1 MGYQGQRPVVPPQSH
16 LDDRETLVSEHK
28 DKGKTCRQ
36 SAAVFNVVNSIIGS
50 GIIGLPYSMKQAGF
64 PLGILLLFWV
74 SYVTDFSLVLL
85 IKGGALSGTDTYQ
98 SLVNKTFGFPGYL
111 LLSVLQFLYPF
122 IGKDEYEI
130 EYSMI
135 SYNIITG
142 DTLSKVFQRIP
153 GVDPENLLIGHHFI
167 IVLSTVAFTLPL
179 SLYRDIAKLGK
190 ISLISTVLT
199 TLILG
204 IVMARVV
211 SLGPHI
217 PKTEDAWIFAKPNA
231 IQAVGVMSFAF
242 ICHHNCFLV
251 YGSLEEPTVAKWSR
265 IIHVSTLISVFISIL
280 FATCGYL
287 TFTGYTQG
295 DLFEN
300 YCRNDDLVTFGRFCY
315 GVTVILTY
323 PIECFV
329 TREVIAN
336 VFFGGTLS
344 SVLHIIITVVIITV
358 ATLVSLLIDCLGIVL
373 ELNGVLCAAP
383 LIFIIPSACYLK
395 LSEEPRT
402 HSDKIMSC
410 VMLPIGA
417 VVMAVGFVMAVTNP
431 QDCTHGQEM
440 FYCFPDNFSLTNI
453 SISHFQLTTQLSILN
468 VSIFQPDIRG
478 TILSGDA
485 GSGSSSKSA
494 MRPGGSDH
502 CKGLERMTS
511 A

>member
-1 MGYQGQRPVVPPQSH
+1 MGYQRQDPVIPPQRD
-16 LDDRETLVSEHK
+16 LDDRETLVSEHEYK
-28 DKGKTCRQ
+28 EKTCQ
-36 SAAVFNVVNSIIGS
+36 SAALFNVVNSIIGS
-50 GIIGLPYSMKQAGF
+50 GII
-64 PLGILLLFWV
+64 
-74 SYVTDFSLVLL
+74 DFSLVLL

-98 SLVNKTFGFPGYL
+98 SLVNKTFGFPGYI

-122 IGKDEYEI
+122 IA
-130 EYSMI
+130 MI
-135 SYNIITG
+135 SYNIIAG

-153 GVDPENLLIGHHFI
+153 GV
-167 IVLSTVAFTLPL
+167 
-179 SLYRDIAKLGK
+179 
-190 ISLISTVLT
+190 SLISTGLT

-204 IVMARVV
+204 IVMARAI

-217 PKTEDAWIFAKPNA
+217 PKTEDAWVFAKPNA

-242 ICHHNCFLV
+242 ICHHNSFLV
-251 YGSLEEPTVAKWSR
+251 YSSLEEPTVAKWSR
-265 IIHVSTLISVFISIL
+265 LIHMSIVISVFICIF

-287 TFTGYTQG
+287 TFTGFTQG

-323 PIECFV
+323 PMECFV

-336 VFFGGTLS
+336 VFFGGNLS
-344 SVLHIIITVVIITV
+344 SVFHIVVTVMVITV

-373 ELNGVLCAAP
+373 ELNGVLCATP

-402 HSDKIMSC
+402 HSDKIMSY

-417 VVMAVGFVMAVTNP
+417 AVMVFGFVMAITNP

-440 FYCFPDNFSLTNI
+440 FYCFPDNFSLTNT
-453 SISHFQLTTQLSILN
+453 SESHIQQTTQLSILN
-468 VSIFQPDIRG
+468 ISIFQ
-478 TILSGDA
+478 
-485 GSGSSSKSA
+485 
-494 MRPGGSDH
+494 
-502 CKGLERMTS
+502 
-511 A
+511 

>member
-1 MGYQGQRPVVPPQSH
+1 MGYQGQPPLIPLQRD
-16 LDDRETLVSEHK
+16 LDDRETLVSEHEHTRK
-28 DKGKTCRQ
+28 SCQ

-74 SYVTDFSLVLL
+74 SYITDFSLILL
-85 IKGGALSGTDTYQ
+85 IKGGALSGTDSYQ

-122 IGKDEYEI
+122 IA
-130 EYSMI
+130 MI
-135 SYNIITG
+135 SYNIIAG

-153 GVDPENLLIGHHFI
+153 GVDPENVFIGRHFI
-167 IVLSTVAFTLPL
+167 IVLSTVTFTLPL

-190 ISLISTVLT
+190 ISFISTILT
-199 TLILG
+199 VVILG
-204 IVMARVV
+204 IVMTRAI

-217 PKTEDAWIFAKPNA
+217 PKMEDAWVFAKPNA

-251 YGSLEEPTVAKWSR
+251 YGSLEEATVAKWSR
-265 IIHVSTLISVFISIL
+265 IIHMSILVSVFICVL

-287 TFTGYTQG
+287 TFTGFTQG

-300 YCRNDDLVTFGRFCY
+300 YCRSDDLVTFGRFCY
-315 GVTVILTY
+315 GITVILTY

-329 TREVIAN
+329 TRE
-336 VFFGGTLS
+336 
-344 SVLHIIITVVIITV
+344 
-358 ATLVSLLIDCLGIVL
+358 
-373 ELNGVLCAAP
+373 GVLCAAP

-402 HSDKIMSC
+402 HSDKIVSC

-417 VVMAVGFVMAVTNP
+417 VVMIFGFIMAITNP

-440 FYCFPDNFSLTNI
+440 FYCFPDNVSFTNI
-453 SISHFQLTTQLSILN
+453 SDSHFQLTTQLSILN
-468 VSIFQPDIRG
+468 ISFFQ
-478 TILSGDA
+478 
-485 GSGSSSKSA
+485 
-494 MRPGGSDH
+494 
-502 CKGLERMTS
+502 
-511 A
+511 

>member
-1 MGYQGQRPVVPPQSH
+1 MGYQARGPVILPQSN
-16 LDDRETLVSEHK
+16 LDDRETLVSEDK
-28 DKGKTCRQ
+28 PKGKTCRQ
-36 SAAVFNVVNSIIGS
+36 SIAVFNVVNSIIGS

-64 PLGILLLFWV
+64 PLGILLLCWV

-122 IGKDEYEI
+122 IA
-130 EYSMI
+130 MI

-153 GVDPENLLIGHHFI
+153 GVDPANLFIGRHFI
-167 IVLSTVAFTLPL
+167 IVLSTAAFTLPL

-190 ISLISTVLT
+190 ISLLSTVLT

-204 IVMARVV
+204 IVLARVV
-211 SLGPHI
+211 SLGPYL
-217 PKTEDAWIFAKPNA
+217 PKTEDAWVFAKPNA

-251 YGSLEEPTVAKWSR
+251 YGSLEDPTVTKWSR
-265 IIHVSTLISVFISIL
+265 IIHVSTLASVFISIL

-295 DLFEN
+295 DLFES

-336 VFFGGTLS
+336 VFFGGNLS
-344 SVLHIIITVVIITV
+344 SVFHIIVTVVIITI
-358 ATLVSLLIDCLGIVL
+358 AMLVSLLIDCLGSVL

-402 HSDKIMSC
+402 HSDKIMAC
-410 VMLPIGA
+410 VMLPVGA
-417 VVMAVGFVMAVTNP
+417 VVMVVGFVMAITNP

-453 SISHFQLTTQLSILN
+453 SVSRFQLTTQPSTLNISI
-468 VSIFQPDIRG
+468 SQ
-478 TILSGDA
+478 
-485 GSGSSSKSA
+485 
-494 MRPGGSDH
+494 
-502 CKGLERMTS
+502 
-511 A
+511 

>member
-1 MGYQGQRPVVPPQSH
+1 
-16 LDDRETLVSEHK
+16 
-28 DKGKTCRQ
+28 
-36 SAAVFNVVNSIIGS
+36 
-50 GIIGLPYSMKQAGF
+50 MKQAGF
-64 PLGILLLFWV
+64 PLGMLLLFWV

-122 IGKDEYEI
+122 IA
-130 EYSMI
+130 MI
-135 SYNIITG
+135 SYNIIAG

-153 GVDPENLLIGHHFI
+153 GVDPENLFIGRHFI
-167 IVLSTVAFTLPL
+167 IGLSTVTFTLPL

-190 ISLISTVLT
+190 ISLISTGLT

-204 IVMARVV
+204 IVMARAV

-217 PKTEDAWIFAKPNA
+217 PKTEDAWVFAKPNA

-251 YGSLEEPTVAKWSR
+251 YSSLEEPTVAKWSR
-265 IIHVSTLISVFISIL
+265 LIRMSIVISVLICIV

-287 TFTGYTQG
+287 TFTGFTQG

-323 PIECFV
+323 PMECFV

-336 VFFGGTLS
+336 VFFGGNLS
-344 SVLHIIITVVIITV
+344 LVFHIVVTVMVITV

-373 ELNGVLCAAP
+373 ELNGVLCATP

-395 LSEEPRT
+395 LSEEPKT

-417 VVMAVGFVMAVTNP
+417 VVMVFGFVMAVTNP

-440 FYCFPDNFSLTNI
+440 FYCFPDNFSHTNT
-453 SISHFQLTTQLSILN
+453 SDSHVQQTTQLSILN
-468 VSIFQPDIRG
+468 ISIFQ
-478 TILSGDA
+478 
-485 GSGSSSKSA
+485 
-494 MRPGGSDH
+494 
-502 CKGLERMTS
+502 
-511 A
+511 

>member
-1 MGYQGQRPVVPPQSH
+1 MGYQRQEPVIPPQRD
-16 LDDRETLVSEHK
+16 LDGRETLVSEHEYK
-28 DKGKTCRQ
+28 EKTCQ
-36 SAAVFNVVNSIIGS
+36 SAALFNVVNSIIGS

-122 IGKDEYEI
+122 I
-130 EYSMI
+130 
-135 SYNIITG
+135 
-142 DTLSKVFQRIP
+142 
-153 GVDPENLLIGHHFI
+153 VDPENVFIGRHFI
-167 IVLSTVAFTLPL
+167 IGLSTVTFTLPL
-179 SLYRDIAKLGK
+179 SLYRNIAKLGK
-190 ISLISTVLT
+190 VSLISTGLT

-204 IVMARVV
+204 IVMARAI

-217 PKTEDAWIFAKPNA
+217 PKTEDAWVFAKPNA

-242 ICHHNCFLV
+242 ICHHNSFLV
-251 YGSLEEPTVAKWSR
+251 YSSLEEPTVAKWSR
-265 IIHVSTLISVFISIL
+265 LIHMSIVISVFICIF

-287 TFTGYTQG
+287 TFTGFTQG

-323 PIECFV
+323 PMECFV

-336 VFFGGTLS
+336 VFFGGNLS
-344 SVLHIIITVVIITV
+344 SVFHIVVTVMVITV

-373 ELNGVLCAAP
+373 ELNGVLCATP

-417 VVMAVGFVMAVTNP
+417 VVMVFGFVMAITNP

-440 FYCFPDNFSLTNI
+440 FYCFPDNFSLTNT
-453 SISHFQLTTQLSILN
+453 SESHVQQTTQLSTLN
-468 VSIFQPDIRG
+468 ISIFQ
-478 TILSGDA
+478 
-485 GSGSSSKSA
+485 
-494 MRPGGSDH
+494 
-502 CKGLERMTS
+502 
-511 A
+511 

>member
-1 MGYQGQRPVVPPQSH
+1 MGYPGQRPAIPPQSH
-16 LDDRETLVSEHK
+16 RDDRETLVSEHK
-28 DKGKTCRQ
+28 HKGKTCRQ

-50 GIIGLPYSMKQAGF
+50 GVIGLPYSMKQAGF

-74 SYVTDFSLVLL
+74 SYVTDFSLILL
-85 IKGGALSGTDTYQ
+85 IKGAALSGTDTYQ
-98 SLVNKTFGFPGYL
+98 SLVNRTFGFPGYL

-122 IGKDEYEI
+122 IA
-130 EYSMI
+130 MI

-153 GVDPENLLIGHHFI
+153 GVDPENLLIGRHFI
-167 IVLSTVAFTLPL
+167 IVLSTVVFTLPL

-204 IVMARVV
+204 IVVARVV
-211 SLGPHI
+211 SL
-217 PKTEDAWIFAKPNA
+217 
-231 IQAVGVMSFAF
+231 AF

-251 YGSLEEPTVAKWSR
+251 YGSLEEPTVAKWSH

-336 VFFGGTLS
+336 VFFGGDLS
-344 SVLHIIITVVIITV
+344 SVFHIIITVVIITV

-410 VMLPIGA
+410 VMLPTGA

-431 QDCTHGQEM
+431 QDCSHGQEM
-440 FYCFPDNFSLTNI
+440 FYCSLDNFSLTNI

-468 VSIFQPDIRG
+468 VSIFQ
-478 TILSGDA
+478 
-485 GSGSSSKSA
+485 
-494 MRPGGSDH
+494 
-502 CKGLERMTS
+502 
-511 A
+511 

>member
-1 MGYQGQRPVVPPQSH
+1 MGYQGQQPIIPPQGD
-16 LDDRETLVSEHK
+16 LDDKELLVSEHK
-28 DKGKTCRQ
+28 HKGKTCRQ

-122 IGKDEYEI
+122 IA
-130 EYSMI
+130 MI

-153 GVDPENLLIGHHFI
+153 GVDPENLLIGRHFI
-167 IVLSTVAFTLPL
+167 IVFSTVVFTLPL

-204 IVMARVV
+204 IVTARVI
-211 SLGPHI
+211 SLGPYI
-217 PKTEDAWIFAKPNA
+217 PKSEDAWVFAKPNA
-231 IQAVGVMSFAF
+231 IQAIGVMSFAF

-265 IIHVSTLISVFISIL
+265 IIHLSTLVSVFICIL

-287 TFTGYTQG
+287 TFTGFTQG

-315 GVTVILTY
+315 GATVILTY

-329 TREVIAN
+329 TREVVAN
-336 VFFGGTLS
+336 VLFGGNLS
-344 SVLHIIITVVIITV
+344 PVFHIIITVAIITT

-410 VMLPIGA
+410 VMLPLGA
-417 VVMAVGFVMAVTNP
+417 VVMVVGFVMAVTNP

-453 SISHFQLTTQLSILN
+453 SASHSQLTTQLSILN
-468 VSIFQPDIRG
+468 ISIF
-478 TILSGDA
+478 
-485 GSGSSSKSA
+485 
-494 MRPGGSDH
+494 
-502 CKGLERMTS
+502 
-511 A
+511 

>member
-1 MGYQGQRPVVPPQSH
+1 MGYQGQQPVIPPQSD
-16 LDDRETLVSEHK
+16 LDDKELLVSEPKHK
-28 DKGKTCRQ
+28 EKTCRQ

-122 IGKDEYEI
+122 IA
-130 EYSMI
+130 MI

-153 GVDPENLLIGHHFI
+153 GVDPENLLIGRHFI
-167 IVLSTVAFTLPL
+167 IVFSTVVFTLPL

-204 IVMARVV
+204 IVTARVI
-211 SLGPHI
+211 SLGPYI
-217 PKTEDAWIFAKPNA
+217 PKSEDAWVFAKPNA
-231 IQAVGVMSFAF
+231 IQAVGVMSF
-242 ICHHNCFLV
+242 
-251 YGSLEEPTVAKWSR
+251 
-265 IIHVSTLISVFISIL
+265 
-280 FATCGYL
+280 
-287 TFTGYTQG
+287 G

-315 GVTVILTY
+315 GATVVLTY

-329 TREVIAN
+329 TREVVAN
-336 VFFGGTLS
+336 VFFGGNLS
-344 SVLHIIITVVIITV
+344 PVFHIIITAVIITT

-410 VMLPIGA
+410 VMLPVGA
-417 VVMAVGFVMAVTNP
+417 VVMVVGFVMAVTNP

-453 SISHFQLTTQLSILN
+453 SVSHSQLTTQLSIVN
-468 VSIFQPDIRG
+468 VSTF
-478 TILSGDA
+478 
-485 GSGSSSKSA
+485 
-494 MRPGGSDH
+494 
-502 CKGLERMTS
+502 
-511 A
+511 

>member
-1 MGYQGQRPVVPPQSH
+1 MGYQAQGPVIPPQSN
-16 LDDRETLVSEHK
+16 LDDRETLVSEQKH
-28 DKGKTCRQ
+28 KGKTYHQ
-36 SAAVFNVVNSIIGS
+36 FTAVFNVVNSIIGS

-64 PLGILLLFWV
+64 PLGILLLFGV

-111 LLSVLQFLYPF
+111 LLSVLQFFYPF
-122 IGKDEYEI
+122 IA
-130 EYSMI
+130 MI

-153 GVDPENLLIGHHFI
+153 GVDPENLLIGRHFI
-167 IVLSTVAFTLPL
+167 IVLSTAAFALPL
-179 SLYRDIAKLGK
+179 SLYRDISKLGK
-190 ISLISTVLT
+190 ISFLSTVLT

-211 SLGPHI
+211 SLGPYI
-217 PKTEDAWIFAKPNA
+217 PKTEDAWVFAKPSA
-231 IQAVGVMSFAF
+231 IQALGVMSF
-242 ICHHNCFLV
+242 
-251 YGSLEEPTVAKWSR
+251 
-265 IIHVSTLISVFISIL
+265 
-280 FATCGYL
+280 
-287 TFTGYTQG
+287 G

-315 GVTVILTY
+315 AVTVILTY

-329 TREVIAN
+329 TREVITN
-336 VFFGGTLS
+336 VFFGGNLS
-344 SVLHIIITVVIITV
+344 LVFHIIVTVVIITV
-358 ATLVSLLIDCLGIVL
+358 AMLISLLIDCLGKVL

-410 VMLPIGA
+410 VMLPVG
-417 VVMAVGFVMAVTNP
+417 VMVMVTGLLMAITNP

-440 FYCFPDNFSLTNI
+440 FYCFPDNLSLTNI
-453 SISHFQLTTQLSILN
+453 SVSHLQLTTQLSVLN
-468 VSIFQPDIRG
+468 SSIFQ
-478 TILSGDA
+478 
-485 GSGSSSKSA
+485 
-494 MRPGGSDH
+494 
-502 CKGLERMTS
+502 
-511 A
+511 

>member
-1 MGYQGQRPVVPPQSH
+1 
-16 LDDRETLVSEHK
+16 
-28 DKGKTCRQ
+28 
-36 SAAVFNVVNSIIGS
+36 
-50 GIIGLPYSMKQAGF
+50 MKQAGF
-64 PLGILLLFWV
+64 PLGILLLLWV

-122 IGKDEYEI
+122 IA
-130 EYSMI
+130 MI
-135 SYNIITG
+135 SYNIIAG

-153 GVDPENLLIGHHFI
+153 GVDPENLFIGRHFI
-167 IVLSTVAFTLPL
+167 IGLSTVTFTLPL

-190 ISLISTVLT
+190 VSLISTGLT

-204 IVMARVV
+204 IVMARAV

-217 PKTEDAWIFAKPNA
+217 PKTEDAWVFAKPNA

-242 ICHHNCFLV
+242 ICHHNSFLV
-251 YGSLEEPTVAKWSR
+251 YSSLEEPTVAKWSR
-265 IIHVSTLISVFISIL
+265 LIRMSIVISVFICIV

-287 TFTGYTQG
+287 TFTGFTQG

-315 GVTVILTY
+315 GITVILTY
-323 PIECFV
+323 PMECFV

-336 VFFGGTLS
+336 VFFGGNLS
-344 SVLHIIITVVIITV
+344 LVFHIVVTVIVITV

-373 ELNGVLCAAP
+373 ELNGVLCATP

-395 LSEEPRT
+395 LSEEPKT

-417 VVMAVGFVMAVTNP
+417 VVMVFGFVMAVTNP

-440 FYCFPDNFSLTNI
+440 FYCFPDNFSLTNT
-453 SISHFQLTTQLSILN
+453 SDSHVQQTTQLSILN
-468 VSIFQPDIRG
+468 ISLFQ
-478 TILSGDA
+478 
-485 GSGSSSKSA
+485 
-494 MRPGGSDH
+494 
-502 CKGLERMTS
+502 
-511 A
+511 

>member
-1 MGYQGQRPVVPPQSH
+1 LSVTQPSLAFPFSFFCLQHLSTDQS
-16 LDDRETLVSEHK
+16 S
-28 DKGKTCRQ
+28 
-36 SAAVFNVVNSIIGS
+36 
-50 GIIGLPYSMKQAGF
+50 
-64 PLGILLLFWV
+64 LLLQELSIASALPLLPPPTFQ
-74 SYVTDFSLVLL
+74 STPRLYFSLILL

-122 IGKDEYEI
+122 IA
-130 EYSMI
+130 MI
-135 SYNIITG
+135 SYNIIAG
-142 DTLSKVFQRIP
+142 DTLSKVFQRLP
-153 GVDPENLLIGHHFI
+153 GVDPENLFIGRHFI
-167 IVLSTVAFTLPL
+167 IILSTVTFTLPL
-179 SLYRDIAKLGK
+179 SMYRDIAKLGK
-190 ISLISTVLT
+190 ISFISTVLT

-204 IVMARVV
+204 IVITRVV

-217 PKTEDAWIFAKPNA
+217 PKTEDAWVFAKPNA

-251 YGSLEEPTVAKWSR
+251 YGSLEEPTVAKWSHT
-265 IIHVSTLISVFISIL
+265 IHMSISVSVFISTL

-287 TFTGYTQG
+287 TFTGFTQG

-300 YCRNDDLVTFGRFCY
+300 YCRSDDLVTFGRFCY
-315 GVTVILTY
+315 GITVILTY

-329 TREVIAN
+329 TREVLAT

-344 SVLHIIITVVIITV
+344 SVFHIVITVVIIAV

-402 HSDKIMSC
+402 HADKIMSC

-417 VVMAVGFVMAVTNP
+417 VVMVFGFIMAITNP

-440 FYCFPDNFSLTNI
+440 FYCFPDNFSLSNT
-453 SISHFQLTTQLSILN
+453 SDSHFQLTTQLSILN
-468 VSIFQPDIRG
+468 ISIFQ
-478 TILSGDA
+478 
-485 GSGSSSKSA
+485 
-494 MRPGGSDH
+494 
-502 CKGLERMTS
+502 
-511 A
+511 

>member
-1 MGYQGQRPVVPPQSH
+1 MVIF
-16 LDDRETLVSEHK
+16 
-28 DKGKTCRQ
+28 
-36 SAAVFNVVNSIIGS
+36 A
-50 GIIGLPYSMKQAGF
+50 
-64 PLGILLLFWV
+64 
-74 SYVTDFSLVLL
+74 TDFSLVLL

>member
-1 MGYQGQRPVVPPQSH
+1 MGYPGRRPVIPPQSH
-16 LDDRETLVSEHK
+16 QDDRETLVSEHK
-28 DKGKTCRQ
+28 HKGKTCRQ

-74 SYVTDFSLVLL
+74 SYVTDFSLILL
-85 IKGGALSGTDTYQ
+85 IKGAALSGTDTYQ
-98 SLVNKTFGFPGYL
+98 SLVNRTFGFPGYL

-122 IGKDEYEI
+122 IA
-130 EYSMI
+130 MI

-142 DTLSKVFQRIP
+142 DTLSKVLQRIP
-153 GVDPENLLIGHHFI
+153 GVDPENLLIGRHFI
-167 IVLSTVAFTLPL
+167 IVLSTVVFTLPL

-204 IVMARVV
+204 IVVARVV

-231 IQAVGVMSFAF
+231 IQAVGVMSF
-242 ICHHNCFLV
+242 
-251 YGSLEEPTVAKWSR
+251 
-265 IIHVSTLISVFISIL
+265 
-280 FATCGYL
+280 
-287 TFTGYTQG
+287 G

-336 VFFGGTLS
+336 VFFGGSLS
-344 SVLHIIITVVIITV
+344 SVFHIVITVVIITV

-383 LIFIIPSACYLK
+383 LIFIVPSACYLK

-417 VVMAVGFVMAVTNP
+417 VVMAVGFVMAVTSP
-431 QDCTHGQEM
+431 QDCSHGQEM
-440 FYCFPDNFSLTNI
+440 FYCSLDNFSLTNI
-453 SISHFQLTTQLSILN
+453 SISRFQLTTQLSILN
-468 VSIFQPDIRG
+468 ISIFQ
-478 TILSGDA
+478 
-485 GSGSSSKSA
+485 
-494 MRPGGSDH
+494 
-502 CKGLERMTS
+502 
-511 A
+511 

>member
-1 MGYQGQRPVVPPQSH
+1 MGYQGQPPLIPLQRD
-16 LDDRETLVSEHK
+16 LDDRETLVSEHENTRK
-28 DKGKTCRQ
+28 SCQ

-74 SYVTDFSLVLL
+74 SYITDFSLILL
-85 IKGGALSGTDTYQ
+85 IKGGALSGTDSYQ

-122 IGKDEYEI
+122 IA
-130 EYSMI
+130 MI
-135 SYNIITG
+135 SYNIIAG

-153 GVDPENLLIGHHFI
+153 GVDPENVFIGRHFI
-167 IVLSTVAFTLPL
+167 IVLSTVTFTLPL

-190 ISLISTVLT
+190 ISFISTILT
-199 TLILG
+199 VVILG
-204 IVMARVV
+204 IVMTRAI

-217 PKTEDAWIFAKPNA
+217 PKMEDAWVFAKPNA

-251 YGSLEEPTVAKWSR
+251 YGSLEEATVAKWSR
-265 IIHVSTLISVFISIL
+265 IIHMSILVSVFICVL

-287 TFTGYTQG
+287 TFTGFTQG

-300 YCRNDDLVTFGRFCY
+300 YCRGDDLVTFGRFCY
-315 GVTVILTY
+315 GITVILTY

-344 SVLHIIITVVIITV
+344 SFFHVFLTVVIIMI

-402 HSDKIMSC
+402 HSDKIVSC

-417 VVMAVGFVMAVTNP
+417 VVMIFGFIMAITNP

-440 FYCFPDNFSLTNI
+440 FYCFPDNVSLTNI
-453 SISHFQLTTQLSILN
+453 TDSHFQLTTQPSILN
-468 VSIFQPDIRG
+468 ISFFQ
-478 TILSGDA
+478 
-485 GSGSSSKSA
+485 
-494 MRPGGSDH
+494 
-502 CKGLERMTS
+502 
-511 A
+511 

>member
-1 MGYQGQRPVVPPQSH
+1 MGYPGQRPVIPPQSH
-16 LDDRETLVSEHK
+16 RDDRETLVSEHK
-28 DKGKTCRQ
+28 HKGKICRQ

-74 SYVTDFSLVLL
+74 SYVTDFSLILL
-85 IKGGALSGTDTYQ
+85 IKGAALSGTDTYQ
-98 SLVNKTFGFPGYL
+98 SLVNRTFGFPGYL

-122 IGKDEYEI
+122 IA
-130 EYSMI
+130 MI

-153 GVDPENLLIGHHFI
+153 GVDPENLLIGRHFI
-167 IVLSTVAFTLPL
+167 IVLSTVVFTLPL

-204 IVMARVV
+204 IVVARVV

-231 IQAVGVMSFAF
+231 IQAVGVMSF
-242 ICHHNCFLV
+242 
-251 YGSLEEPTVAKWSR
+251 
-265 IIHVSTLISVFISIL
+265 
-280 FATCGYL
+280 
-287 TFTGYTQG
+287 G

-336 VFFGGTLS
+336 VFFGGNLS
-344 SVLHIIITVVIITV
+344 SVFHIIITVVIITV

-402 HSDKIMSC
+402 HLDKIMSC
-410 VMLPIGA
+410 VVLPMGA

-431 QDCTHGQEM
+431 QDCSHGQEM
-440 FYCFPDNFSLTNI
+440 FYCSPDNFSLTNI
-453 SISHFQLTTQLSILN
+453 SASHFQLTTQLSILN
-468 VSIFQPDIRG
+468 VSIFQ
-478 TILSGDA
+478 
-485 GSGSSSKSA
+485 
-494 MRPGGSDH
+494 
-502 CKGLERMTS
+502 
-511 A
+511 

>member
-1 MGYQGQRPVVPPQSH
+1 MGYPGQRPVIPPQSH
-16 LDDRETLVSEHK
+16 RDDRETLVSEHK
-28 DKGKTCRQ
+28 HKGKICRQ

-74 SYVTDFSLVLL
+74 SYVTDFSLILL
-85 IKGGALSGTDTYQ
+85 IKGAALSGTDTYQ
-98 SLVNKTFGFPGYL
+98 SLVNRTFGFPGYL

-122 IGKDEYEI
+122 IA
-130 EYSMI
+130 MI

-142 DTLSKVFQRIP
+142 DTLSKVFLRIP
-153 GVDPENLLIGHHFI
+153 GVDPENLLIGRHFI
-167 IVLSTVAFTLPL
+167 IVLSTVVFTLPL

-204 IVMARVV
+204 IVVARVV

-231 IQAVGVMSFAF
+231 IQAVGVMSF
-242 ICHHNCFLV
+242 
-251 YGSLEEPTVAKWSR
+251 
-265 IIHVSTLISVFISIL
+265 
-280 FATCGYL
+280 
-287 TFTGYTQG
+287 G

-336 VFFGGTLS
+336 VFFGGNLS
-344 SVLHIIITVVIITV
+344 SVFHIIITVVIITM

-410 VMLPIGA
+410 VVLPMGA
-417 VVMAVGFVMAVTNP
+417 VVMAVGFVMAVTSP
-431 QDCTHGQEM
+431 QDCSHGQEM
-440 FYCFPDNFSLTNI
+440 LYCSPDNSSLTNI
-453 SISHFQLTTQLSILN
+453 SASHFQLTTQLSILN
-468 VSIFQPDIRG
+468 VSIFQ
-478 TILSGDA
+478 
-485 GSGSSSKSA
+485 
-494 MRPGGSDH
+494 
-502 CKGLERMTS
+502 
-511 A
+511 

>member
-74 SYVTDFSLVLL
+74 SYVT
-85 IKGGALSGTDTYQ
+85 
-98 SLVNKTFGFPGYL
+98 
-111 LLSVLQFLYPF
+111 
-122 IGKDEYEI
+122 GKDEYEI

>member
-1 MGYQGQRPVVPPQSH
+1 MGYQRQEPVIPPQRD
-16 LDDRETLVSEHK
+16 LDGRETLVSEHEYK
-28 DKGKTCRQ
+28 EKTCQ
-36 SAAVFNVVNSIIGS
+36 SAALFNVVNSIIGS

-122 IGKDEYEI
+122 I
-130 EYSMI
+130 
-135 SYNIITG
+135 
-142 DTLSKVFQRIP
+142 
-153 GVDPENLLIGHHFI
+153 VDPENVFIGRHFI
-167 IVLSTVAFTLPL
+167 IGLSTVTFTLPL
-179 SLYRDIAKLGK
+179 SLYRNIAKLGK
-190 ISLISTVLT
+190 VSLISTGLT

-204 IVMARVV
+204 IVMARAI

-217 PKTEDAWIFAKPNA
+217 PKTEDAWVFAKPNA

-242 ICHHNCFLV
+242 ICHHNSFLV
-251 YGSLEEPTVAKWSR
+251 YSSLEEPTVAKWSR
-265 IIHVSTLISVFISIL
+265 LIHMSIVISVFICIF

-287 TFTGYTQG
+287 TFTGFTQGKMRDSVIVFMCIGTGIPNVLLIIVTG

-323 PIECFV
+323 PMECFV

-336 VFFGGTLS
+336 VFFGGNLS
-344 SVLHIIITVVIITV
+344 SVFHIVVTVMVITV

-373 ELNGVLCAAP
+373 ELNGVLCATP

-417 VVMAVGFVMAVTNP
+417 VVMVFGFVMAITNP

-440 FYCFPDNFSLTNI
+440 FYCFPDNFSLTNT
-453 SISHFQLTTQLSILN
+453 SESHVQQTTQLSTLN
-468 VSIFQPDIRG
+468 ISIFQ
-478 TILSGDA
+478 
-485 GSGSSSKSA
+485 
-494 MRPGGSDH
+494 
-502 CKGLERMTS
+502 
-511 A
+511 

>member
-1 MGYQGQRPVVPPQSH
+1 MGPQLLSCP
-16 LDDRETLVSEHK
+16 DDRETLLSEQK
-28 DKGKTCRQ
+28 KGKTCRQ
-36 SAAVFNVVNSIIGS
+36 FAAVFNVVNSIIGS
-50 GIIGLPYSMKQAGF
+50 GIIGLPYSVKQAGF

-85 IKGGALSGTDTYQ
+85 IKGGTLSGTDTYQ

-111 LLSVLQFLYPF
+111 FLSILQFLYPF
-122 IGKDEYEI
+122 IA
-130 EYSMI
+130 MI

-142 DTLSKVFQRIP
+142 DILSKVFQRIP
-153 GVDPENLLIGHHFI
+153 EVDPENIFTGRHFI
-167 IVLSTVAFTLPL
+167 IVLTTVTFTLPL

-190 ISLISTVLT
+190 ISLISTLLT

-204 IVMARVV
+204 IVMTRAV
-211 SLGPHI
+211 SLGPYI
-217 PKTEDAWIFAKPNA
+217 FFSRPKTEDAWVFAKPNA

-251 YGSLEEPTVAKWSR
+251 YGSLEDPSVAKWSR
-265 IIHVSTLISVFISIL
+265 IIHVSTAISLFICIL

-287 TFTGYTQG
+287 TFTGFTQG

-315 GVTVILTY
+315 GVTIILTY

-336 VFFGGTLS
+336 VFFNGNLS
-344 SVLHIIITVVIITV
+344 LVFHTIITVVIITV
-358 ATLVSLLIDCLGIVL
+358 ATVVSLLIDCLGIVL
-373 ELNGVLCAAP
+373 ELNGVLCATP

-402 HSDKIMSC
+402 HLDKIMSC
-410 VMLPIGA
+410 VMLSFGA
-417 VVMAVGFVMAVTNP
+417 VVLCAGFVMAVTNP

-440 FYCFPDNFSLTNI
+440 FYCFPNNLSLTNI
-453 SISHFQLTTQLSILN
+453 SVSPLQLTTQFPNL
-468 VSIFQPDIRG
+468 
-478 TILSGDA
+478 
-485 GSGSSSKSA
+485 SSSNFQ
-494 MRPGGSDH
+494 
-502 CKGLERMTS
+502 
-511 A
+511 

>member
-1 MGYQGQRPVVPPQSH
+1 MGYQGQQPIIPPQGD
-16 LDDRETLVSEHK
+16 LDDKELLVSEHK
-28 DKGKTCRQ
+28 HKGKTCRQ

-122 IGKDEYEI
+122 IA
-130 EYSMI
+130 MI

-153 GVDPENLLIGHHFI
+153 GVDPENLLIGRHFI
-167 IVLSTVAFTLPL
+167 IVFSTVVFTLPL

-204 IVMARVV
+204 IVTARVI
-211 SLGPHI
+211 SLGPYI
-217 PKTEDAWIFAKPNA
+217 PKSEDAWVFAKPNA
-231 IQAVGVMSFAF
+231 IQAIGVMSFAF

-265 IIHVSTLISVFISIL
+265 IIHLSTLVSVFICIL

-287 TFTGYTQG
+287 TFTGFTQG

-315 GVTVILTY
+315 GATVILTY

-329 TREVIAN
+329 TRE
-336 VFFGGTLS
+336 
-344 SVLHIIITVVIITV
+344 
-358 ATLVSLLIDCLGIVL
+358 
-373 ELNGVLCAAP
+373 GVLCAAP

-410 VMLPIGA
+410 VMLPLGA
-417 VVMAVGFVMAVTNP
+417 VVMVVGFVMAVTNP

-453 SISHFQLTTQLSILN
+453 SASHSQLTTQLSILN
-468 VSIFQPDIRG
+468 ISIF
-478 TILSGDA
+478 
-485 GSGSSSKSA
+485 
-494 MRPGGSDH
+494 
-502 CKGLERMTS
+502 
-511 A
+511 

>member
-179 SLYRDIAKLGK
+179 SLYQDIAKLGK

-468 VSIFQPDIRG
+468 VSIFQ
-478 TILSGDA
+478 
-485 GSGSSSKSA
+485 
-494 MRPGGSDH
+494 
-502 CKGLERMTS
+502 
-511 A
+511 